1 MLHSMMIPENTS
13 PVLSALNTPA
23 IHRRRKIRVW
33 IDYLARHGMTFGGIS
48 VIIAILLIFFY
59 LLYVVFPLLKSA
71 EIEKV
76 QQFSLPVADAG
87 QTLYLATEEKNEIGV
102 RFTDKGHV
110 VFFHMKDG
118 SVISDTALSIPADV
132 AVTSF
137 AVADTTTR
145 VVAYGL
151 SNGQAIVLKPSYK
164 ISYSVDNFGKDIREI
179 SPYLEYPL
187 EKLPITIDEQGNA
200 LTQLDVQLNEDANTI
215 VAVTDKGQLLLVS
228 MEKEVSFLDESV
240 TLKRITGELNL
251 GDSQISH
258 LLLDKDQR
266 VLYMADRKGQV
277 WRVDISDK
285 TAPKVENKTTV
296 VEPNTTITAI
306 EFLTGDISLM
316 IGDSQGR
323 VSQWFPIRDVHNQQ
337 ILTHIRDF
345 NSQSTPITNIASEE
359 RRKGFVAADKAGNVG
374 IYHSTAQRTLL
385 VEPISQQTIVH
396 IALSPRADM
405 LLVEDSEGQI
415 TTCAIDN
422 EHPEVSWSA
431 LWEKVWYESQSE
443 PAYIWQSSAATHDF
457 EPKFSLTPL
466 AFGTLK
472 AAFYAMIVAI
482 PLAIFGAIY
491 TAYFMAPGMR
501 KFVKPTIEIM
511 EALPTVILGF
521 LAGLWLAPTIEANL
535 PGVFIFLI
543 LFPIG
548 VLTFSYVWQLL
559 PKPIRHSVPD
569 GWQAM
574 LLVPVIL
581 FLGWL
586 SFTLST
592 PVEIWLFNGNMPEW
606 LETQLGI
613 DFDQRNALIVGIA
626 MGVAV
631 IPNIFSITEDA
642 VFSVPKHLTTGS
654 LALGATPWQ
663 TMMRVVI
670 LTASPGIFSAVMI
683 GMGRAVGET
692 MIVLMATGNTPVMDF
707 SLFQGLRTLSANI
720 AVELPESEVSSTH
733 YRILF
738 LAGLVL
744 FIFTFFFNTLA
755 EIVRHRLRRKYSS
768 L

>member
-1 MLHSMMIPENTS
+1 MLSNMMIPENTS

-23 IHRRRKIRVW
+23 IHRRRKLRVW
-33 IDYLARHGMTFGGIS
+33 IDYLARHSMTFGGIS
-48 VIIAILLIFFY
+48 IIIAILLIFFY

-76 QQFSLPVADAG
+76 QQFSLPAVDAG

-102 RFTDKGHV
+102 RFTDKAHV
-110 VFFHMKDG
+110 VFFYMHDG
-118 SVISDTALSIPADV
+118 SIISDTALAIPADV
-132 AVTSF
+132 TVTSF

-151 SNGQAIVLKPSYK
+151 SNGQAIILKPSYK
-164 ISYSVDNFGKDIREI
+164 ISYTVDNFGKDVRVI
-179 SPYLEYPL
+179 SPFLEFPL
-187 EKLPITIDEQGNA
+187 DNAPITIDDQGNS
-200 LTQLDVQLNEDANTI
+200 LVLLDVQLNDDANSI
-215 VAVTDKGQLLLVS
+215 AAVTDKGQLLLVS

-240 TLKRITGELNL
+240 SLKRVVGELNL
-251 GDSQISH
+251 SDAQISH

-266 VLYMADRKGQV
+266 VLYMADRKGNV
-277 WRVDISDK
+277 WRVNVTDK
-285 TAPKVENKTTV
+285 TSPKVETQTPV

-316 IGDSQGR
+316 IGDSQGQI
-323 VSQWFPIRDVHNQQ
+323 SQWFPIRDAHNHQV
-337 ILTHIRDF
+337 LTHIRDF
-345 NSQSTPITNIASEE
+345 NSQVTPITDIATEE
-359 RRKGFVAADKAGNVG
+359 RRKGFVAADKTGKVG
-374 IYHSTAQRTLL
+374 IYHSTAHQTLL
-385 VEPISQQTIVH
+385 VEPVSQQTITH
-396 IALSPRADM
+396 MAISPRADM
-405 LLVEDSEGQI
+405 LLVEDAQNQMA
-415 TTCAIDN
+415 TWAIDN
-422 EHPEVSWSA
+422 EYPEVSWSSI
-431 LWEKVWYESQSE
+431 WEKVWYESQSQ
-443 PAYIWQSSAATHDF
+443 PDYIWQSSASTHDF

-501 KFVKPTIEIM
+501 KIVKPTIEIM

-521 LAGLWLAPTIEANL
+521 LAGLWLAPAVEANL
-535 PGVFIFLI
+535 PGVFML
-543 LFPIG
+543 LMLLPIG
-548 VLTFSYVWQLL
+548 VLAFSYVWQFL
-559 PKPIRHSVPD
+559 PKSIRLLVPD
-569 GWQAM
+569 GWHAM
-574 LLVPVIL
+574 LLVPVLL
-581 FLGWL
+581 FLGWFA
-586 SFTLST
+586 FTLGV

-613 DFDQRNALIVGIA
+613 GFDQRNALVVGIA

-654 LALGATPWQ
+654 LALGATSWQ
-663 TMMRVVI
+663 TMTRVVI

-720 AVELPESEVSSTH
+720 AVELPESELNSTH